1 MTIEPMTLDHV
12 HLTHGHILN
21 GTDTMVVP
29 AIFTIQQGPIS
40 KYLCLGCLEV
50 VGMEVFD
57 RIANFIPL
65 KVRELLERALQSKYS

>member
-1 MTIEPMTLDHV
+1 MTIEPMILDNV

-21 GTDTMVVP
+21 ATDTMAVP

-50 VGMEVFD
+50 VGMEVFTG
-57 RIANFIPL
+57 ISNFIPL
-65 KVRELLERALQSKYS
+65 KVRELLETALQSKYS